1 MAKCVERPQV
11 AAGARKAESAGHGAK
26 PDAVRE
32 RAIVALLA
40 ERTIG
45 LAAVRCQVNEK
56 TLRRWLADDAEFQA
70 EYERAR
76 RATFE
81 AGISRVQAL
90 SAKAIDALED
100 LLGADKFPAV
110 RLGAARTLVEIGMH
124 WHDADTIMRKLGEI
138 ETHQR
143 QQHTGRRR

>member
-1 MAKCVERPQV
+1 
-11 AAGARKAESAGHGAK
+11 
-26 PDAVRE
+26 
-32 RAIVALLA
+32 

-45 LAAVRCQVNEK
+45 LAAVQCRVNEK

-100 LLGADKFPAV
+100 LLDAKKYPAV
-110 RLGAARTLVEIGMH
+110 RLGAARTVVDIGMH
-124 WHDADTIMRKLGEI
+124 QHDADTIMRKLDEI
-138 ETHQR
+138 EAAQR
-143 QQHTGRRR
+143 QHQDRRR